1 MSEWSTSDRPASGPP
16 PAGPRSRRRG
26 WSGLRITALV
36 IGSIL
41 ALISLFFLVVGG
53 QLTYRWA
60 NRDNG
65 YTSLRSGNV
74 STPGYALASPQLQLG
89 RRWRTSVG
97 NLRVRATGQG
107 ATTPIFL
114 GIGPTGDV
122 SNYLGGVGYTTVN
135 SLLVINNGSNVT
147 HSGNAPSGS
156 PATRTFW
163 LARSS
168 GTGTQTIVW
177 PGKLGNWTVV
187 AMNVNGA
194 PGLTVHGDVA
204 GTVPAL
210 PWAAISFV
218 GGGVLLLIGSL
229 ALIIVPIRRATR
241 RA

>member
-1 MSEWSTSDRPASGPP
+1 
-16 PAGPRSRRRG
+16 
-26 WSGLRITALV
+26 V

-41 ALISLFFLVVGG
+41 ALISLLFLVVGG
-53 QLTYRWA
+53 ALTYRWA
-60 NRDNG
+60 NRDSG
-65 YTSLRSGNV
+65 YTSLRSGTL
-74 STPGYALASPQLQLG
+74 STSDYALASPQLQLG
-89 RRWRTSVG
+89 RKWRTSVG
-97 NLRVRATGQG
+97 NLRFQATGQG
-107 ATTPIFL
+107 ATTRIFL

-122 SNYLGGVGYTTVN
+122 SNYLAAVSYTTVN
-135 SLLVINNGSNVT
+135 SLLVINNRSNVT
-147 HSGNAPSGS
+147 HGGNTPPGP

-168 GTGTQTIVW
+168 GTGTQTVVW

-194 PGLTVHGDVA
+194 AGLTVHGDVA

-229 ALIIVPIRRATR
+229 ALILVPIRRATR
-241 RA
+241 RV